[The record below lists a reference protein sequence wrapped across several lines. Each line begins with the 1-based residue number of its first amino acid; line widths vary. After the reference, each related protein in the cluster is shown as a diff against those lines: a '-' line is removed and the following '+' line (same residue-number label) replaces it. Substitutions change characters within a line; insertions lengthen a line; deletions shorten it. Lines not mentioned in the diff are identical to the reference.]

1 MKQEKTASDHNSSK
15 WKEVRKVS
23 SALNG
28 DDDKWEE
35 ALDNLHL
42 PEALPGQH
50 FHLHFGFVQ
59 GSEYR
64 LKQKNAPTVTSIDGK
79 HSYCLIVDRATCYMW
94 IYWSGTKESPVEPIQ
109 MILHKFG
116 SQHTHRTVQTD
127 HDKSLGKTVDLVQML
142 KDEKLT
148 LELTGTDLL

>member
-1 MKQEKTASDHNSSK
+1 MEHLHKDADSVPKLRGNTFFRCLSCMSNKLCTKLPGRHKTLGAQMKQEKTASDHNSSK

-79 HSYCLIVDRATCYMW
+79 NSYCLVIVNRTTCYMW
-94 IYWSGTKESPVEPIQ
+94 IY
-109 MILHKFG
+109 
-116 SQHTHRTVQTD
+116 
-127 HDKSLGKTVDLVQML
+127 
-142 KDEKLT
+142 
-148 LELTGTDLL
+148 